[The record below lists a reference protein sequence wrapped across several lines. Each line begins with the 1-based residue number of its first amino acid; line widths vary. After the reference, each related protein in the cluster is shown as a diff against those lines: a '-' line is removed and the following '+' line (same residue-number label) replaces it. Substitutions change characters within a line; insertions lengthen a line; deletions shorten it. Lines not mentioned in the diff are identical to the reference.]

1 MGPRHASWSNDD
13 LAALKEMIDAGIA
26 IPDIA
31 RTLGRTQEATS
42 VRARREGWHAYP
54 SRLFTGQA
62 PDRS

>member
-1 MGPRHASWSNDD
+1 MGASQLSWSDDD

-26 IPDIA
+26 IPEIA

-54 SRLFTGQA
+54 SRLFIGRPQGQ
-62 PDRS
+62 R